1 MGLDGHGHDLPQ
13 STLRAWEVAMVEMG
27 RTEILTRYR
36 HLRAI
41 STHHHNEA
49 LHFVPHAAL
58 VEQACRLGLTVGKML
73 VAESLD
79 EVTLVYDLTLY
90 TAPPGRSRGIER
102 YARSASVTPGS
113 DEDVMLQALRRARFS
128 VWRVERPHETAGL
141 MVQDLIRQEE
151 VWLVDEHLEQ
161 TALPGTSLAMR
172 LSTPAAFAMT
182 CGVVVPVD
190 AEMMEEVFDTMLE
203 RVHGDADA
211 IANDRRF
218 ATTIYR
224 IAVMD
229 ALMSLVRFASPD

>member
-1 MGLDGHGHDLPQ
+1 M
-13 STLRAWEVAMVEMG
+13 AEMG

-49 LHFVPHAAL
+49 LRFVPDSAL
-58 VEQACRLGLTVGKML
+58 MEQARRLGLTVGKML

-79 EVTLVYDLTLY
+79 EVTLAYDLALY
-90 TAPPGRSRGIER
+90 TAPPGRSRGMER
-102 YARSASVTPGS
+102 YVRNAAATPGS
-113 DEDVMLQALRRARFS
+113 DEDVMLQALLRARFS
-128 VWRVERPHETAGL
+128 VWRIERRHETAGL
-141 MVQDLIRQEE
+141 AVLDLMRQEE

-161 TALPGTSLAMR
+161 TAHPGTSLAMR
-172 LSTPAAFAMT
+172 LSTPEAFAMT

-218 ATTIYR
+218 ATAIYR

-229 ALMSLVRFASPD
+229 ALMSLVRFADPD

>member
-1 MGLDGHGHDLPQ
+1 M
-13 STLRAWEVAMVEMG
+13 AEMG

-49 LHFVPHAAL
+49 LRFVPDSAL
-58 VEQACRLGLTVGKML
+58 MEQARRLGLTVGKML

-79 EVTLVYDLTLY
+79 EVTLAYDLALY
-90 TAPPGRSRGIER
+90 TAPPGRSRGMER
-102 YARSASVTPGS
+102 YVRHAAAAPGS
-113 DEDVMLQALRRARFS
+113 DEDVMLQALLRARFS
-128 VWRVERPHETAGL
+128 VWRIERRHETAGL
-141 MVQDLIRQEE
+141 VVLDLMRQEE

-161 TALPGTSLAMR
+161 TAHPGTSLAMR
-172 LSTPAAFAMT
+172 LSTPEAFAMT
-182 CGVVVPVD
+182 CGIVVPVD

-218 ATTIYR
+218 ATAIYR

-229 ALMSLVRFASPD
+229 ALMSLVRFADPD